1 MTDVPIPR
9 GVDAVPALDGRCVS
23 LRAVTTAD
31 YEFLVRLQTAPEHMI
46 RWRYRGSTPSP
57 ELLVQSLWHGVLA
70 QFLVE
75 RRDTGEP
82 IGLVVAYNPEFRHG
96 YVYLAAIF
104 EPAYEKA
111 GWTLEA
117 TAVLL
122 AYLFESFP
130 FRKVYLEVIEFNYE
144 RLASGAESF
153 FHVEGCQ
160 RDHEFHFGRYWHQYV
175 LAIYRDEFADVLARV
190 APDLAATIAARQ
202 LSVRA

>member
-1 MTDVPIPR
+1 MTTAPAPR
-9 GVDAVPALDGRCVS
+9 GVDAVPALRGRYVA

-31 YEFLVRLQTAPEHMI
+31 YEFLLKLQTAPENMI
-46 RWRYRGSTPSP
+46 RWRYRATTPSP
-57 ELLVQSLWHGVLA
+57 ELLVQSLWQGVLA
-70 QFLVE
+70 QFLVT
-75 RRDTGEP
+75 RIDTGEP

-96 YVYLAAIF
+96 YVSLAAIF
-104 EPAYEKA
+104 EPAYENA

-122 AYLFESFP
+122 AFLFESFP

-144 RLASGAESF
+144 RLASGAESI

-175 LAIYRDEFADVLARV
+175 LAIYRDEFADLLARV
-190 APDLAATIAARQ
+190 APELAAT
-202 LSVRA
+202 LSSRRVTEPA